1 MVTSL
6 RVLTIGWMYGK
17 LVSDTFSFAIDFV
30 LICTRSSASPFSSV
44 REKSKGQHTIHRL
57 THNPKA
63 NALSNHLCVGH
74 TEDRTDEVK
83 QAQRSQVRGPFQ
95 GPITLIV
102 TYNIC
107 IIRRWRT
114 KVQLFL
120 NVLYYNFVLSSIEF
134 SKISDG
140 WFLLSVPTLVF
151 TRSQH

>member
-1 MVTSL
+1 
-6 RVLTIGWMYGK
+6 MYGK
-17 LVSDTFSFAIDFV
+17 LLSDTFSFAINFV

-63 NALSNHLCVGH
+63 NALVMHCPITFAYTHS
-74 TEDRTDEVK
+74 EDRTDEVK

-107 IIRRWRT
+107 IIRR
-114 KVQLFL
+114 
-120 NVLYYNFVLSSIEF
+120 
-134 SKISDG
+134 
-140 WFLLSVPTLVF
+140 
-151 TRSQH
+151 